1 MMRYWALTDTGC
13 VRPENQ
19 DAWHVRTV
27 AGEGGTEIL
36 TAVVCDGMG
45 GARAGNVASGLGVD
59 LFTDTLCGE
68 LRTVDDAEN
77 AVPGA
82 VAAANKAIYERSVSA
97 EEYSGMGTTLVAAV
111 TDGRKTLVVNIGDS
125 RCYLIRDKLIRQIT
139 KDHSLVQDLVDRGEI
154 DRADA
159 WLHPQRNYITRALG
173 TDETVEADRF
183 HLILEPEDVL
193 LLCTD
198 GLSGI
203 VDPQELLF
211 EAAYGGDISTAAQRM
226 MNIALERGAPDNVT
240 LILLTGD
247 PVPRTDELPG

>member
-198 GLSGI
+198 GLRRGYLHRRPADDEHRSGAGRAGQRDA
-203 VDPQELLF
+203 DPADRGSGSPDRRASRIKDGQKNGQ
-211 EAAYGGDISTAAQRM
+211 YG
-226 MNIALERGAPDNVT
+226 
-240 LILLTGD
+240 
-247 PVPRTDELPG
+247 